1 MRVIIS
7 FKMAPRKRHHIESL
21 EELSL
26 RIVLA
31 SVVADLHLAHLLGTD
46 LRHSIVLSSLPVS
59 SPDQLKRM
67 VSARLSILPGI
78 LNDQVRDRL
87 VRRLFA
93 SSEPDRWANAKLD
106 ILKVVL
112 DNSVTMI
119 DCGEQ
124 VLPRQLLTVVGECCP
139 NLTSL
144 KVILNQMEPYGSGLT
159 ATEDKDNPA
168 SAPVTASL
176 FPRRHQ
182 LLRETSFSFSKL
194 FQEETIK
201 MATATAAKAA
211 VPCPLVSGLSS
222 LTQLSTLHLMHGA
235 NNDILAAL
243 GQYAPKLKELRI
255 CYSYGVTD
263 AGLKALCLCSPDNH
277 VLRRGRHL
285 HELRVRSF
293 HLNPCC
299 STLEEVD
306 ILGTGISQYGVAFL
320 LKHLPSLRSLGNCTN
335 VTEAIEALVGNK
347 SLRRNTFMGRL
358 RKYASRF
365 KLNRVK
371 EDCVSASKLVVIT
384 TLCPELR
391 DLTLTHRFCEVDLER
406 LADLHKSPSHF
417 RLHLS
422 QLKFLKHL
430 SLVNIASR
438 SVSGAVQAVGQ
449 QLTALTVRCRGLDVP
464 VVFDTCINLKYLTM
478 EGEDCSAPYEAVE
491 NFRQT
496 ALIKLQVVKIKCHLP
511 APYTDIILN
520 NARSLTRLEI
530 DCLCDMSD
538 DRVDQLMRNK
548 SLEKLREFDVSRA
561 PKLTVTS
568 ARKLVKH
575 CPKLLQLQDLGGW
588 NISSEEFNAFLKET
602 ELENYDIQI
611 VYKPRRVRNDTH
623 SDDDLIDDSDEDSDV
638 WGPMRNLFPLVIL

>member
-1 MRVIIS
+1 
-7 FKMAPRKRHHIESL
+7 MAPRKRHHIESL

-26 RIVLA
+26 RVVLA
-31 SVVADLHLAHLLGTD
+31 SVVADLHLAHLLSTD
-46 LRHSIVLSSLPVS
+46 LRHSIVLSSLPVT
-59 SPDQLKRM
+59 SPDQLKKL
-67 VSARLSILPGI
+67 VSSRLAILPGI

-93 SSEPDRWANAKLD
+93 SSEPDRWVNAKLD
-106 ILKVVL
+106 ILKAVL
-112 DNSVTMI
+112 DISVTTI

-124 VLPRQLLTVVGECCP
+124 VLPRQLLTVVGDCCP

-144 KVILNQMEPYGSGLT
+144 KVILNQMEPYGDGL
-159 ATEDKDNPA
+159 AAEDKDNPTAA
-168 SAPVTASL
+168 SVTL
-176 FPRRHQ
+176 LPRRHQ
-182 LLRETSFSFSKL
+182 LLRETSFPFSKL

-222 LTQLSTLHLMHGA
+222 LTQLSTLHVMHGA

-263 AGLKALCLCSPDNH
+263 AGLKALCLRSPDNH

-320 LKHLPSLRSLGNCTN
+320 LKHLPALRSLGNCTN
-335 VTEAIEALVGNK
+335 VTEAIEVLVGNK
-347 SLRRNTFMGRL
+347 SLRRNSFMGRL

-391 DLTLTHRFCEVDLER
+391 DLSLTHRFCEVDLER

-417 RLHLS
+417 RSHLT

-430 SLVNIASR
+430 SLVNVASR

-449 QLTALTVRCRGLDVP
+449 QLTALTVKCRGLDVP
-464 VVFDTCINLKYLTM
+464 VVFHTCTNLKYLTM
-478 EGEDCSAPYEAVE
+478 EGEDCSAPYEAVG

-568 ARKLVKH
+568 ARMLVKH
-575 CPKLLQLQDLGGW
+575 CPKLRQLQDLGGW
-588 NISSEEFNAFLKET
+588 NISTDELNAFLKET

-611 VYKPRRVRNDTH
+611 VYKPRRARNDGH
-623 SDDDLIDDSDEDSDV
+623 SDDDLVDDSDQDSDV
-638 WGPMRNLFPLVIL
+638 WGPVRNLFPLVIL